1 MRLARIL
8 LPAIL
13 CLTLTACVSSLL
25 IGSQLQNRLMWALLK
40 PLVGFDPNQVNLF
53 EIPQVQD
60 RMKALLGE
68 NYQPA
73 VDLLRTADRIQ
84 QEGAL
89 IYVTSRVLEEV
100 VKVPLPTE
108 VVVVQEQVEQ
118 IQKVQEQ
125 VGQVQEQ
132 VAQANEQVEEA
143 REQVEQVK
151 DQVIEVKEEVAE
163 IKEQVQTVKSAAG
176 MVWNGDTNQLAVLL
190 VEKGVSKVFAEQP
203 QGGAELDP
211 VWPTTM
217 QPLLELEAAKA
228 DSAEVPH

>member
-1 MRLARIL
+1 MRTARFF

-60 RMKALLGE
+60 RMRGLLGE
-68 NYQPA
+68 SYQPA

-100 VKVPLPTE
+100 IAVPLPPE
-108 VVVVQEQVEQ
+108 ASVV
-118 IQKVQEQ
+118 
-125 VGQVQEQ
+125 
-132 VAQANEQVEEA
+132 
-143 REQVEQVK
+143 REQVEQVQAARE
-151 DQVIEVKEEVAE
+151 QVEAVREQVEQAHEQVEAVKEQVVEV
-163 IKEQVQTVKSAAG
+163 KEQVQVVRSAAG

-190 VEKGVSKVFAEQP
+190 IEKGVSKVFAEQP
-203 QGGAELDP
+203 QGGAVLAP
-211 VWPTTM
+211 VWPTSM
-217 QPLLELEAAKA
+217 QPLLELKA
-228 DSAEVPH
+228 DKPVVSEVLSEE